1 MKNIK
6 KILYITLI
14 FILSIIITG
23 CSLFSSGPIEFTNK
37 EINLKS
43 GEAYQLEKKETSA
56 TVLYKSSDPSI
67 VSVNET
73 TGYITAIKAGTVT
86 ITMYEQGNESNKD
99 ECVITVTSNSSGPL
113 ITTYTLTYDANG
125 GSVSPTTKIISKG
138 NIYGNLPT
146 PTRDG
151 YTFTGWYTSKDGGT
165 KVSSSIKIDGN
176 TTIYAHW
183 KEESTPTPTPTVTE
197 FTLTFDANGG
207 SVSPTSKKIKKE
219 TAFGELPTPT
229 RDGYTFKGWYTE
241 KSGGGK
247 VTEKT
252 IITGDFTV
260 YAHWKKKEDPAP
272 TIKNV
277 NILNKAAKA
286 YFSDSSRKILN
297 ICSNQGCKRKLS
309 CDDPEEYKS
318 SISGKIKIYSYDT
331 KTREKKLIKTVSSNL
346 NYYLLPG
353 NTYYLE
359 SASDSKKNEYI
370 KIEKTLRMVD
380 IPGVGNV
387 RDLGGWKAD
396 GGTVKYGRIYRSANP
411 NQGNDNTS
419 SSLKA
424 VGINVIVD
432 LRGKTSD
439 KKPVN
444 YSGLEHKY
452 ISVGSYSPTATN
464 IRKAVREV
472 MANVVNGKNVL
483 FHCAIGTDRTGTVAF
498 LLEGILGV
506 SKSNLYDDYELSTF
520 YLYNSITNRTR
531 SNGNLHSLYND
542 MSKYGSTDQ
551 EKFIN
556 WFIKTSN
563 EKDKDIKLINNFRK
577 AMIDGSPKTY
587 KLSGGVAVAE

>member
-1 MKNIK
+1 MNKKSCIK
-6 KILYITLI
+6 KVLYISLI
-14 FILSIIITG
+14 FIISFIFLTG
-23 CSLFSSGPIEFTNK
+23 CGSKNIELEQKELSLQK
-37 EINLKS
+37 
-43 GEAYQLEKKETSA
+43 GESYQLTKKDTL
-56 TVLYKSSDPSI
+56 TVIYKSSDPNI
-67 VSVNET
+67 VYVNEV
-73 TGYITAIKAGTVT
+73 TGYLEARRAGTVT
-86 ITMYEQGNESNKD
+86 ITVYEKGNESNKV
-99 ECVITVTSNSSGPL
+99 ECIITVTAP
-113 ITTYTLTYDANG
+113 TPTPPKVFTLTYDANG
-125 GSVSPTTKIISKG
+125 GSVNPTNKSITNGQKFG
-138 NIYGNLPT
+138 DLPT
-146 PTRDG
+146 PTREG
-151 YTFTGWYTSKDGGT
+151 YKFIGWYSQAEGGN
-165 KVSSSIKIDGN
+165 KVSEN
-176 TTIYAHW
+176 TIMIADKTIYAHW
-183 KEESTPTPTPTVTE
+183 SKESTPTPIEVE

-219 TAFGELPTPT
+219 TAFGELPTPV
-229 RDGYTFKGWYTE
+229 REGYKFTGWYTE

-272 TIKNV
+272 TIKKV

-297 ICSNQGCKRKLS
+297 ICSNQGCGKKLS
-309 CDDPEEYKS
+309 CDDPAEYKS
-318 SISGKIKIYSYDT
+318 SISGKIKIYSYNT

-359 SASDSKKNEYI
+359 SASDAKNNEYI
-370 KIEKTLRMVD
+370 RIEKTLRMVN

-396 GGTVKYGRIYRSANP
+396 GGTIKYGRIYRSANP
-411 NQGNDNTS
+411 NKGNDSTS
-419 SSLKA
+419 PSLKE
-424 VGINVIVD
+424 VGINLIVD

-439 KKPVN
+439 SKPVN

-452 ISVGSYSPTATN
+452 ISVGSYSPNANN
-464 IRKAVREV
+464 IRKAVREI

-520 YLYNSITNRTR
+520 YLYKSITNRIRTN
-531 SNGNLHSLYND
+531 SNLKKLYNE
-542 MSKYGSTDQ
+542 MNKYGSNDQ

-556 WFIKTSN
+556 WFITTS
-563 EKDKDIKLINNFRK
+563 KDKENDIKLINNFRK
-577 AMIDGSPKTY
+577 VMIDGSPKTY
-587 KLSGGVAVAE
+587 KLSGGKAVIG